1 MRRNKRL
8 IDGGQSPLGNG
19 RSPLGD
25 PLAAPLTA
33 PNLPVEAS
41 PDYARC
47 PIPSRARHVGVGRL
61 AKVLEGV
68 RNQTLGGLGPN
79 ARGTEFTIALHGIKL
94 NLTRNPI
101 EDSATWAM
109 PKSPIA
115 WAHAD
120 FRSGQCLLRNCLS
133 RGSE

>member
-1 MRRNKRL
+1 MADSRRL
-8 IDGGQSPLGNG
+8 AMGGRPAGPVGGPAYCAQPSSRG
-19 RSPLGD
+19 
-25 PLAAPLTA
+25 LAGLRAL
-33 PNLPVEAS
+33 
-41 PDYARC
+41 
-47 PIPSRARHVGVGRL
+47 PIPSRTRHVGVGRL

-79 ARGTEFTIALHGIKL
+79 ARGAEFTIALHGIKL
-94 NLTRNPI
+94 NLTRKPI

-109 PKSPIA
+109 PRSPIA